1 MEPLDLHYSRFKLV
15 RLALLA
21 LATAAVAWWVA
32 TGGVSASAASRGPGA
47 RIARLLGPEGL
58 QILGWTVAAAAVV
71 FALLYLRRAFADPVA
86 ARADGAGVTIATLLG
101 SRCYAARDIGRIEL
115 RHPAGQPIL
124 QLVPAA
130 GRGRM
135 RGLAVNGLAEDEAEV
150 EAWIGAVH
158 AAHAAAAGDGS
169 TVASD

>member
-1 MEPLDLHYSRFKLV
+1 MEPLDLHYSRFKLI

-21 LATAAVAWWVA
+21 LAMAAVALWVA
-32 TGGVSASAASRGPGA
+32 AGGVSASEASRGPGA
-47 RIARLLGPEGL
+47 RIGRLLGPEGL
-58 QILGWTVAAAAVV
+58 QILGWAIAAAAIV

-86 ARADGAGVTIATLLG
+86 ARADGAGVTIHTLLG
-101 SRCYAARDIGRIEL
+101 SHFYAAPDIDRLEL

-130 GRGRM
+130 GRGKT

-150 EAWIGAVH
+150 EAWIDAVRETQ
-158 AAHAAAAGDGS
+158 S
-169 TVASD
+169 